1 MTSVNVTEVANTVTL
16 TEDSAVVVV
25 PVPETTVVVA
35 TTLGPQGPP
44 GPQCPQG
51 ASGIPVDI
59 IGTVD
64 KSVVYYDAASS
75 AFRADSIWTTT
86 TLSDGGNF

>member
-1 MTSVNVTEVANTVTL
+1 MTSVNVTEVANSVTL

-35 TTLGPQGPP
+35 TTLGPQGPQ
-44 GPQCPQG
+44 GPPG
-51 ASGIPVDI
+51 ASGTPIDI

-75 AFRADSIWTTT
+75 GFRADSIWTTT
-86 TLSDGGNF
+86 SLSDGGNF

>member
-44 GPQCPQG
+44 GPQG

>member
-35 TTLGPQGPP
+35 STQGPQGPQ
-44 GPQCPQG
+44 GPQG
-51 ASGIPVDI
+51 ASGISVDI

-75 AFRADSIWTTT
+75 GFRADSIWTTT

>member
-44 GPQCPQG
+44 GPQG
-51 ASGIPVDI
+51 ASGIPVNI

>member
-25 PVPETTVVVA
+25 PVPETTVIVA

-44 GPQCPQG
+44 GPQG

>member
-35 TTLGPQGPP
+35 RTLGPQGPP
-44 GPQCPQG
+44 GPQG